1 MTVSRTNIDL
11 LLALDRVIHE
21 PARLVILT
29 VLDEAE
35 DVEFKFLEQIT
46 RLTKGNLSSHLAKL
60 ESAGY
65 LQVKKWFRG
74 KIPTTSLRITK
85 LGRKALGHYR
95 SQVQLAAAPEIA
107 PESRRSRK

>member
-1 MTVSRTNIDL
+1 MVSRTNIDS

-29 VLDEAE
+29 VLAQAE
-35 DVEFKFLEQIT
+35 EVEFKFLEQIT
-46 RLTKGNLSSHLAKL
+46 RLTKGNLSSHLARL
-60 ESAGY
+60 EIAGY
-65 LQVKKWFRG
+65 LQMKKWFRG

-85 LGRKALGHYR
+85 LGRKALSHYR
-95 SQVQLAAAPEIA
+95 RQVQIAAAPETT